1 MSPLAINLRLAGAML
16 LVSPLALA
24 QVAHP
29 HPAPASPKP
38 GAVEPT
44 GPIVVIDTSMGR
56 LTCRLYTTQAP
67 ELTANFIGL
76 ATGSQD
82 WKDPATGELQHGKPF
97 YDGTGLFGVTDA
109 IGGGDRM
116 GFSKGTAGDPLPT
129 PKPNGLIFDRPGRL
143 AMSVIQGK
151 LSSSM
156 FFVTEHADAEID
168 KAGRGIIFGQC
179 DSASAD
185 KVAEISHL
193 LLSVDN
199 QPAKPISINK
209 ISVLQQGDPLPPIAA
224 DVPSASVLPQP
235 MPFPGLDPMAPD
247 PTGPTA
253 LIETTKGQISCKL
266 FDKEAPVATKTFIG
280 LAEGTRDWTM
290 PGTQAAMHGKPF
302 YNGLLFN
309 RVIPDF
315 MIQNQNYPGGSNG
328 GDIGIK
334 YSIEIV
340 PGLNFDRPGR
350 LAMANSGPDTNNSSF
365 FITDAPRHGGLDEH
379 FTIFGQCDDAS
390 LKVVA
395 AIARV
400 PRDAHNRPLT
410 PVVIRRITIAKPDQ
424 K

>member
-1 MSPLAINLRLAGAML
+1 MALPGISLRLLALLL
-16 LVSPLALA
+16 LVGQLSFGQNGHPRPTTPRQTAL
-24 QVAHP
+24 
-29 HPAPASPKP
+29 
-38 GAVEPT
+38 EPT
-44 GPIVVIDTSMGR
+44 GPTVVIDTSMGR
-56 LTCRLYTTQAP
+56 LTCRLYSAQAP

-76 ATGSQD
+76 ADGSQD
-82 WKDPATGELQHGKPF
+82 WKDPATGEIRHGKPF
-97 YDGTGLFGVTDA
+97 YDGTGMFGQTDA
-109 IGGGDRM
+109 VGGGDRVGM
-116 GFSKGTAGDPLPT
+116 SRGTAGDPLPT

-143 AMSVIQGK
+143 AMSVIQGQ
-151 LSSSM
+151 LSRSM
-156 FFVTEHADAEID
+156 FFVTQHADAEID

-179 DSASAD
+179 DTASAD
-185 KVAEISHL
+185 RVAEMSHA

-199 QPAKPISINK
+199 HPAKPISINK
-209 ISVLQQGDPLPPIAA
+209 MTVLQPGDPVPPIAP

-235 MPFPGLDPMAPD
+235 IPFPGLDPLAPE

-253 LIETTKGQISCKL
+253 VIDTTQGRISCKL

-280 LAEGTRDWTM
+280 LAEGTRDWTV
-290 PGTQAAMHGKPF
+290 PGTQTVMHGKPF
-302 YNGLLFN
+302 YNGLLLN

-334 YSIEIV
+334 YGIEVV

-365 FITDAPRHGGLDEH
+365 FITDAPRHGGLDDH

-390 LKVVA
+390 QKVVA

-410 PVVIRRITIAKPDQ
+410 PVVIRRITISKQP
-424 K
+424 